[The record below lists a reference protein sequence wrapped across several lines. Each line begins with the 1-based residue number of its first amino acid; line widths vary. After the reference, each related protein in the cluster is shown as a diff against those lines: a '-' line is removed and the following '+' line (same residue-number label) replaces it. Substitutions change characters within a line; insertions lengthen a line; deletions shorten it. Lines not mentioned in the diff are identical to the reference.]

1 LPAASAVAVFTGGGR
16 IRVPAEQAA
25 GSHDIGPRA
34 LWQLMRGYY
43 RDRLA
48 WVALLVFSALL
59 AYAGGA
65 VMFWFHAVYLGE
77 GGPAISPWL
86 HWLLDST
93 AGFVGLTPAL
103 AVIMPFAASLSAR
116 LTAVQAALSARY
128 VLLIGTLFA
137 FVTAPG
143 PIMHNA
149 LVGRGTWVANHVT
162 ALLGNGHPLTA
173 ASHHIPPLVDM
184 AGQVAVGLPTYIA
197 MAGLALLVVRVL
209 ARRAAEQGAAGQGV
223 AGQGVAQQGVT
234 VSGSQ

>member
-1 LPAASAVAVFTGGGR
+1 VECQVAFRISLPAASAVAMFTGGSR

-25 GSHDIGPRA
+25 GPHDIGPRA

-48 WVALLVFSALL
+48 WVALLVFSVLL
-59 AYAGGA
+59 AYGGGA
-65 VMFWFHAVYLGE
+65 VMFWFHAIYLGE

-103 AVIMPFAASLSAR
+103 AIIMPLAASVSAR
-116 LTAVQAALSARY
+116 LTVLRAAHSGRF

-143 PIMHNA
+143 PIVHNA
-149 LVGRGTWVANHVT
+149 FVGRGTWVATHVT
-162 ALLGNGHPLTA
+162 ALLGNGRPLT
-173 ASHHIPPLVDM
+173 ASHHIPPIVDIS
-184 AGQVAVGLPTYIA
+184 GQVAVGLPTYIA
-197 MAGLALLVVRVL
+197 MAAVALLAVRAL
-209 ARRAAEQGAAGQGV
+209 SRRAA
-223 AGQGVAQQGVT
+223 AQQGVPA
-234 VSGSQ
+234 SQ